1 LAGIAGHEE
10 HSEGGVA
17 KAETA
22 TVYRLKA
29 KARGVE
35 IVIAREVIQLGK
47 ICVVALTTF
56 LAVVAMDDSTIGKFD
71 VVLFNVSNLC
81 HS

>member
-10 HSEGGVA
+10 HSEKGVA

-22 TVYRLKA
+22 TIYRLKA
-29 KARGVE
+29 KARGIE
-35 IVIAREVIQLGK
+35 IVVAREVIQLGE
-47 ICVVALTTF
+47 ICVVVFTTV

-71 VVLFNVSNLC
+71 AVLFNLSNLC
-81 HS
+81 HG